1 MGDSDDDHDKR
12 GRRDKFRGE
21 RNDYDNR
28 RPMPRGY
35 DRGGRGGDRG
45 WQDRK
50 RDYNY
55 GNRDTIMETETIVIE
70 EILEGEAHPLRET
83 NLTGK
88 NIFDKQI
95 EKGNTNSVSNTDYL
109 KN

>member
-1 MGDSDDDHDKR
+1 MGDSDDDHDRR

-50 RDYNY
+50 REYNY
-55 GNRDTIMETETIVIE
+55 GNRDNRDRRDF
-70 EILEGEAHPLRET
+70 GGRSPPSKR
-83 NLTGK
+83 NK
-88 NIFDKQI
+88 PDW
-95 EKGNTNSVSNTDYL
+95 
-109 KN
+109 

>member
-1 MGDSDDDHDKR
+1 MGDSDEDYDRR

-28 RPMPRGY
+28 RPAPRGF

-55 GNRDTIMETETIVIE
+55 GNRDNRDRRDNNF
-70 EILEGEAHPLRET
+70 GARSPPAKR
-83 NLTGK
+83 NKPDWLTLFFKIPRCRINQNKSNFTG
-88 NIFDKQI
+88 
-95 EKGNTNSVSNTDYL
+95 VSYNHI
-109 KN
+109 

>member
-1 MGDSDDDHDKR
+1 MTTGDQCQGAMTAVDEAETVAGKTE
-12 GRRDKFRGE
+12 KE
-21 RNDYDNR
+21 TTT
-28 RPMPRGY
+28 METET
-35 DRGGRGGDRG
+35 
-45 WQDRK
+45 
-50 RDYNY
+50 
-55 GNRDTIMETETIVIE
+55 TIMETETIVIE

-95 EKGNTNSVSNTDYL
+95 EKGNTNSVSNTDYI